1 MRSRFRSLFSSA
13 ASGGAG
19 RLSASVPPRVAE
31 VGGEG
36 RGGAEQD
43 EE

>member
-1 MRSRFRSLFSSA
+1 RQ
-13 ASGGAG
+13 
-19 RLSASVPPRVAE
+19 RVAE

-43 EE
+43 EEQGSQQRFHGALLRPG